1 MLEKTRPPKS
11 FGQLDRFIV
20 LVQMSRLP
28 EDTVKSVFDPGQWRE
43 VQRRLI
49 QAKMMMPALKQNG
62 VVFDDEP
69 EQAGAA
75 DGGPTV
81 IRIERLRN

>member
-1 MLEKTRPPKS
+1 
-11 FGQLDRFIV
+11 
-20 LVQMSRLP
+20 
-28 EDTVKSVFDPGQWRE
+28 
-43 VQRRLI
+43 
-49 QAKMMMPALKQNG
+49 MMMPALKQNG